1 MRNNKETKNIKS
13 RKVCTSV
20 KKVSETKAGVV
31 LLAVTS
37 CLRANRAPDVKLGRG
52 GVQVGRRDK
61 QTNRK
66 EEKSTKTNKQ
76 TKGRKV
82 PGEEKGRRWRGREKK
97 RAERWGEEEKKVE
110 RDSNTFTIAWHQQ
123 HLWMNF
129 DANL

>member
-1 MRNNKETKNIKS
+1 M
-13 RKVCTSV
+13 
-20 KKVSETKAGVV
+20 SETKAGVV

-37 CLRANRAPDVKLGRG
+37 CLRASKAPDVKLGRG
-52 GVQVGRRDK
+52 RGSGGEER
-61 QTNRK
+61 QTNKQKRG
-66 EEKSTKTNKQ
+66 EKHQNKQ

-97 RAERWGEEEKKVE
+97 RAKRWGEEEKKVE